1 MLTCQSWWQ
10 SSSLTLPMKLNMR
23 VESKVGLDISVIRGV
38 PIQVV
43 SVVRS
48 LRYNHEKC
56 YENTGRDNVPK
67 GVNEK
72 HGDTR
77 VESWPRGPSL
87 GRQWE

>member
-1 MLTCQSWWQ
+1 
-10 SSSLTLPMKLNMR
+10 MKLNLR
-23 VESKVGLDISVIRGV
+23 VESKVGLDISVMRGV
-38 PIQVV
+38 PIRVV

-56 YENTGRDNVPK
+56 YENTVRDNAPK
-67 GVNEK
+67 GEE

-87 GRQWE
+87 GWQWE